1 MQPRFAAVK
10 CGIID
15 SHMKVFLFIDA
26 LGWDIVGKTRY
37 LADLLPHRREVTMQ
51 FGYSCSAIPTILS
64 GKRPDEH
71 GHLGLFAYAPEKSPF
86 RTLAAFMR
94 LLRTKSFWSRG
105 RVRGWLSRLARRVLG
120 FTGYF
125 QLYQMTPEKL
135 PYMDYCEKRNL
146 FVPGGMGSV
155 DNLADVLSR
164 AGIAHHVSDW
174 HLSDAEN
181 LAIGVEKVRQGT
193 DFVFLYTSELDSIR
207 HDNVTPE
214 RWGNVER
221 KLSWYRGWVEKLVA
235 AAKESGR
242 PWTLTV
248 FSDHGMTPL
257 AKTVDLKS
265 AVEATGL
272 EFGVDYGACYDSTLL
287 RVHYLRD
294 GAREKIEAALAPFS
308 ADGHWLTEAEERRH
322 GIWRADRAFGDAI
335 FLVNPGIQIV
345 PSDMGLKPLGGMH
358 GFDPDDGHSKAAVM
372 SSGPIPD
379 YVRGVFD
386 YFKMMKEALDA
397 EVAQNS
403 ARR

>member
-1 MQPRFAAVK
+1 
-10 CGIID
+10 
-15 SHMKVFLFIDA
+15 MKIFLFIDA
-26 LGWDIVGKTRY
+26 LGWDIVGKTGY
-37 LADLLPHRREVTMQ
+37 LADLLPHRREMTMQ

-71 GHLGLFAYAPEKSPF
+71 GHLGLFAYAPGKSPF
-86 RTLAAFMR
+86 RALAAFMR
-94 LLRTKSFWSRG
+94 LLRPKSFWSRG
-105 RVRGWLSRLARRVLG
+105 RVRGWLSRFAKRALG

-146 FVPGGMGSV
+146 FVPGGMETA
-155 DNLADVLSR
+155 DNLADVLARTDLSYH
-164 AGIAHHVSDW
+164 ISDW

-181 LAIGVEKVRQGT
+181 LAIGVDKAREGT
-193 DFVFLYTSELDSIR
+193 DFLFLYTAELDSLR

-214 RWGNVER
+214 TWCNVER
-221 KLSWYRGWVEKLVA
+221 KLAWYRTWVEKLIA
-235 AAKESGR
+235 AANESGKA
-242 PWTLTV
+242 WTLTL

-257 AKTVDLKS
+257 TKTVDLKS

-272 EFGVDYGACYDSTLL
+272 KFGVDYGACYDSTLL
-287 RVHYLRD
+287 RVHYLKD
-294 GAREKIEAALAPFS
+294 GARKKIEAALAPFA
-308 ADGHWLTEAEERRH
+308 ADGHWLTESEERRH
-322 GIWRADRAFGDAI
+322 GIWRADRAFGDAL

-358 GFDPDDGHSKAAVM
+358 GFDPDDIHSKAAIM
-372 SSGPIPD
+372 STEPVPD

-386 YFKMMKEALDA
+386 YFKMMKEAIDA
-397 EVAQNS
+397 ETAENR

>member
-1 MQPRFAAVK
+1 
-10 CGIID
+10 
-15 SHMKVFLFIDA
+15 MKIFLFIDA
-26 LGWDIVGKTRY
+26 LGWDIVGKTGF
-37 LADLLPHRREVTMQ
+37 LQDLLPHRREVSMQ

-86 RTLAAFMR
+86 KKLAAFMR
-94 LLRTKSFWSRG
+94 LLRPKSFWTRG
-105 RVRGWLSRLARRVLG
+105 RVRGWLSRFAKRALG

-135 PYMDYCEKRNL
+135 PYVDYCEKRNL
-146 FVPGGMGSV
+146 FIPGGMAPF
-155 DNLADVLSR
+155 DNLADVLAHS
-164 AGIAHHVSDW
+164 GISHHISDW

-181 LAIGVEKVRQGT
+181 LEIGVEKVRRGT
-193 DFVFLYTSELDSIR
+193 EFIFLYTAELDSLR

-214 RWGNVER
+214 TWPNVER
-221 KLSWYRGWVEKLVA
+221 KLDWYRTRIEALVA
-235 AAKESGR
+235 AARESGK

-257 AKTVDLKS
+257 TKTIDLKS

-272 EFGVDYGACYDSTLL
+272 AFGVDYGACYDSTLL
-287 RVHYLRD
+287 RVHYLAD
-294 GAREKIEAALAPFS
+294 GAREKIEAALAPF
-308 ADGHWLTEAEERRH
+308 ARDGHWLTEEEERRQ

-358 GFDPDDGHSKAAVM
+358 GFDPDDLHSKAAVM
-372 SSGPIPD
+372 STEPIPA
-379 YVRGVFD
+379 YVRGVYD
-386 YFKMMKEALDA
+386 YFKMMKEAIDA
-397 EVAQNS
+397 EAAEDR

>member
-1 MQPRFAAVK
+1 
-10 CGIID
+10 
-15 SHMKVFLFIDA
+15 MKIFLFIDA
-26 LGWDIVGKTRY
+26 LGWDIVGKMGY
-37 LADLLPHRREVTMQ
+37 LADLLPHRREMTLQ

-71 GHLGLFAYAPEKSPF
+71 GHLGLFAYAPGKSPF
-86 RTLAAFMR
+86 RALAAFMR
-94 LLRTKSFWSRG
+94 LLRPKSFWSRG
-105 RVRGWLSRLARRVLG
+105 RVRGWLSRFAKRVLG

-146 FVPGGMGSV
+146 FVPGGMETA
-155 DNLADVLSR
+155 DNLADVLARTDLSYH
-164 AGIAHHVSDW
+164 ISDW

-181 LAIGVEKVRQGT
+181 LAIGVDKARERT
-193 DFVFLYTSELDSIR
+193 DFLFLYTAELDSLR

-214 RWGNVER
+214 TWCNVER
-221 KLSWYRGWVEKLVA
+221 KLAWYRTWVEKLIA
-235 AAKESGR
+235 AANESGKA
-242 PWTLTV
+242 WTLTL

-257 AKTVDLKS
+257 TKTVDLKS

-272 EFGVDYGACYDSTLL
+272 KFGVDYGACYDSTLL
-287 RVHYLRD
+287 RVHYLKD
-294 GAREKIEAALAPFS
+294 GARKKIEAALAPFA
-308 ADGHWLTEAEERRH
+308 ADGHWLTESEERRH
-322 GIWRADRAFGDAI
+322 GIWRADRAFGDAL

-358 GFDPDDGHSKAAVM
+358 GFDPDDIHSKAAIM
-372 SSGPIPD
+372 STEPIPD

-386 YFKMMKEALDA
+386 YFKMMKEAIDA
-397 EVAQNS
+397 ETAENR